1 MIGSQAGG
9 RMSAGLAEEGEAA
22 LRGGHGGGLEGFLGY
37 SRWAEKDP
45 EVEDVDTPTMVRI

>member
-1 MIGSQAGG
+1 
-9 RMSAGLAEEGEAA
+9 MSAGLAEEGEAA

-37 SRWAEKDP
+37 SRWAEQDP